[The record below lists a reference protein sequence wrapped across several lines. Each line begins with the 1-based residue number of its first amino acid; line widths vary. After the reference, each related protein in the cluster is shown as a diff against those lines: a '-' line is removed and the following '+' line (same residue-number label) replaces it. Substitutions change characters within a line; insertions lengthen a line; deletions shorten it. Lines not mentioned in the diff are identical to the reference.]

1 LADTDLVFPVLDK
14 RLTKLNRVTGIVD
27 RSYFY
32 FTATAGLGVIYVLA
46 SPAAPI
52 YVCAHPMIAIFSAI
66 AAFLFVTLAG
76 VIGILKGML
85 SNEMVVNRDGLVLPL
100 FFGRLNK
107 LPTWQSWSG
116 FASASVADNELNER
130 CLLLHL
136 KSGKSISLPL
146 VGVEPHTVERL
157 LLSIELW
164 ASGCERS
171 QSLLEYQGELHNVN
185 KGIGQL
191 SYTEMWNDE
200 LGRRFASTTFVP
212 LEPGAKLKNG
222 KLTVVRQLAFGG
234 LSAIYLV
241 QDGQQEMRVL
251 KEANVP
257 ASMEVKDHG
266 AAERA
271 LQREAEILSQL
282 RHQNIVQV
290 LDNFVENGQHYL
302 LLQHITGQDL
312 RQLVRQN
319 GPQPE
324 EKVLDWAIQLATAL
338 EYLHTCEPPILH
350 RDLTPENIVLKNDG
364 TIVIIDFGA
373 SNQFLATMTG
383 TIVGKQAYM
392 APEQLQGHTNTRSDV
407 YAFGGTLHY
416 LLTGKDPVP
425 LRESHPAAMVSGS
438 SVSPELDDLIARSTR
453 LDADM
458 RCESITAVKAELLE
472 LYSHRGIATLFTG
485 SV

>member
-1 LADTDLVFPVLDK
+1 MAETDLVFPVLDK
-14 RLTKLNRVTGIVD
+14 RLMNVNRVTSIVD
-27 RSYFY
+27 RSYFIVA
-32 FTATAGLGVIYVLA
+32 ATSGLIGIYMLACSGGPAYAVAHPVLA
-46 SPAAPI
+46 FYAGFLALAFFGAA
-52 YVCAHPMIAIFSAI
+52 A
-66 AAFLFVTLAG
+66 LLGLARRTF
-76 VIGILKGML
+76 
-85 SNEMVVNRDGLVLPL
+85 SNELLVNRDGLAFPMLV
-100 FFGRLNK
+100 GRFNGIQ
-107 LPTWQSWSG
+107 TWQSWSG
-116 FASASVADNELNER
+116 LASASIADNDLNER
-130 CLLLHL
+130 CLVLLL
-136 KSGKSISLPL
+136 KSGKSIYLPL
-146 VGVEPHTVERL
+146 VGVEPNVVERL

-171 QSLLEYQGELHNVN
+171 QSLLEYQGEVHNAN

-212 LEPGAKLKNG
+212 LEPGVKLKNG
-222 KLTVVRQLAFGG
+222 KLTVMRQLAFGG

-241 QDGQQEMRVL
+241 QDGQQQMRVL

-257 ASMEVKDHG
+257 AAMEVKDHG

-282 RHQNIVQV
+282 RHPNIVQV
-290 LDNFVENGQHYL
+290 LDHFVEGGQHYL
-302 LLQHITGQDL
+302 LLQHIVGQDL

-324 EKVLDWAIQLATAL
+324 EKVLDWAIQLANAL
-338 EYLHTCEPPILH
+338 EYLHECEPPILH

-392 APEQLQGHTNTRSDV
+392 APEQLQGHTVTRSDV
-407 YAFGGTLHY
+407 YAFGGTLYY

-425 LRESHPAAMVSGS
+425 LRESHPSNS
-438 SVSPELDDLIARSTR
+438 TTVSPELDDLIARATC
-453 LDADM
+453 LDI
-458 RCESITAVKAELLE
+458 ESRYSSIKNVKLELME
-472 LYSHRGIATLFTG
+472 LYSQKGIAKLFTG
-485 SV
+485 SPEA

>member
-1 LADTDLVFPVLDK
+1 MAV
-14 RLTKLNRVTGIVD
+14 NRATSVVD
-27 RSYFY
+27 RSFFY
-32 FTATAGLGVIYVLA
+32 VAATSGLIGIYML
-46 SPAAPI
+46 SCSGGPAYA
-52 YVCAHPMIAIFSAI
+52 VAHPAFAVFACLSAVFFLI
-66 AAFLFVTLAG
+66 AAAVLDFTRRTF
-76 VIGILKGML
+76 
-85 SNEMVVNRDGLVLPL
+85 SNELLVNRDGLALPFL
-100 FFGRLNK
+100 VGKFNGVQ
-107 LPTWQSWSG
+107 PWQSWSG
-116 FASASVADNELNER
+116 LSSASIADSDQNER
-130 CLLLHL
+130 CLVLQL
-136 KSGKSISLPL
+136 KSGKSIYLPL
-146 VGVEPHTVERL
+146 VGVESNVVERL

-171 QSLLEYQGELHNVN
+171 QSLLEYQGEVHNAN

-222 KLTVVRQLAFGG
+222 KLTVMRQLAFGG

-241 QDGQQEMRVL
+241 QDNQQEMRVL

-257 ASMEVKDHG
+257 AAMEVKDQG

-282 RHQNIVQV
+282 RHPNIVQV
-290 LDNFVENGQHYL
+290 LDHFVDGGQHYL
-302 LLQHITGQDL
+302 LLQHIVGQDL

-324 EKVLDWAIQLATAL
+324 EKVLDWAIQLANAL
-338 EYLHTCEPPILH
+338 EYLHECDPPILH
-350 RDLTPENIVLKNDG
+350 RDLTPENVVLKNDG

-392 APEQLQGHTNTRSDV
+392 APEQLQGHTVTRSDV

-416 LLTGKDPVP
+416 LLTGKDPIP
-425 LRESHPAAMVSGS
+425 LRESHPSNFAT
-438 SVSPELDDLIARSTR
+438 VSPELDNLIARATC
-453 LDADM
+453 LDIES
-458 RCESITAVKAELLE
+458 RCGSIKDVKTELME
-472 LYSHRGIATLFTG
+472 LYSQKGIAKLFTG
-485 SV
+485 SVEA

>member
-14 RLTKLNRVTGIVD
+14 RLTRVERVTSIVD
-27 RSYFY
+27 RAYFY
-32 FTATAGLGVIYVLA
+32 LTATSGLIGIYVLA
-46 SPAAPI
+46 CSGGPAYA
-52 YVCAHPMIAIFSAI
+52 VAHPAFAFCAILVAVT
-66 AAFLFVTLAG
+66 FLFAG
-76 VIGILKGML
+76 VLL
-85 SNEMVVNRDGLVLPL
+85 AHARRAFSNEMVVNRDGLALPML
-100 FFGRLNK
+100 VGRYNGIQ
-107 LPTWQSWSG
+107 TWQSWSG
-116 FASASVADNELNER
+116 FASASVADNEQNER
-130 CLLLHL
+130 CLLLSL
-136 KSGKSISLPL
+136 KSGKSIYLPL
-146 VGVEPHTVERL
+146 AGVESNIVERL

-171 QSLLEYQGELHNVN
+171 QSLLEYQGEVHNAN

-222 KLTVVRQLAFGG
+222 KLTVMRQLAFGG

-257 ASMEVKDHG
+257 AAMEVKDHG

-282 RHQNIVQV
+282 RHPNIVQV
-290 LDNFVENGQHYL
+290 LDHFVDGGQHYL
-302 LLQHITGQDL
+302 LLQHIIGQDL

-324 EKVLDWAIQLATAL
+324 EKVLDWAIQLANAL
-338 EYLHTCEPPILH
+338 EYLHECEPPILH

-392 APEQLQGHTNTRSDV
+392 APEQLQGHTVTRSDV

-425 LRESHPAAMVSGS
+425 LRESHPSNFTT
-438 SVSPELDDLIARSTR
+438 VSPELDDLIARSTR
-453 LDADM
+453 LDIES
-458 RCESITAVKAELLE
+458 RCGSIKDVKSELME
-472 LYSHRGIATLFTG
+472 LYSRKGIAKLFTG
-485 SV
+485 SVEA